1 VRCWALT
8 SEQNILDLL
17 EDVYEELDVAMDSLA
32 TGRLWVLDMID
43 EVKKKGVGEE

>member
-1 VRCWALT
+1 ML

-17 EDVYEELDVAMDSLA
+17 EDIYKELDAAMDRLS